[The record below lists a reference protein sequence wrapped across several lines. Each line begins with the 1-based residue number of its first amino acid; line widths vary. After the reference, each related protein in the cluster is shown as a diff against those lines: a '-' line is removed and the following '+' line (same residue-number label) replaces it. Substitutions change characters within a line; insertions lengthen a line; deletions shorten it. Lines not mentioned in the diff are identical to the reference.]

1 MKRSILLVLC
11 IGIILVGAFTIE
23 VETAPP
29 ASTRMILENTH
40 QTYISP
46 PCYEQAQKTNNLS
59 EADLKKAQELNYQPE
74 SGCTKDSLEPIKQPI
89 AYAIAEKMGLK
100 ESKWEW

>member
-1 MKRSILLVLC
+1 MKRITLFAVCFVLL
-11 IGIILVGAFTIE
+11 IAGIFTIK

-29 ASTRMILENTH
+29 ANTRIILEHTY

-59 EADLKKAQELNYQPE
+59 EADLQKAQDLNYQPE
-74 SGCTKDSLEPIKQPI
+74 SGCTKDSLEPIKQSI
-89 AYAIAEKMGLK
+89 ANAIAEKMGLK

>member
-1 MKRSILLVLC
+1 MKRIALFVVCFVLLLV
-11 IGIILVGAFTIE
+11 GIFTIE

-29 ASTRMILENTH
+29 ANTRMILENTH

-59 EADLKKAQELNYQPE
+59 EADLKKAKDLNYQPE
-74 SGCTKDSLEPIKQPI
+74 SSCTKESLTPIKQPI
-89 AYAIAEKMGLK
+89 AYALAEKMGVK
-100 ESKWEW
+100 QSKWDW